1 MYAFKFAAAI
11 KARHQ
16 VLREFED
23 AVYLPFGSEY
33 KIYLKNK
40 NSVRAS
46 VKVEIDGVD
55 VTEGVSL
62 VIDPNE
68 EFELERFIKNGN
80 LTRGNKFKFIERT
93 AAVEQHRGVKVE
105 DGLVRIEFQFEKP
118 QMRLPVFTT
127 RAHNPWADQ
136 DQVRT
141 KSIGSSGNRLM
152 LGGSNT
158 SSYSAGASA
167 SPVSYA
173 NQNRWGLGVTAPGA
187 PSDQEFKTIPTF
199 ETEGT
204 KHVIIFRLLGEHQ
217 GKYVSNSV
225 TTRMRAACVS
235 CGALSKTNANFCSQ
249 CGTSLQIID

>member
-62 VIDPNE
+62 VIGPNE

-93 AAVEQHRGVKVE
+93 AAVERHRGTKVE

-118 QMRLPVFTT
+118 QEFKPYF
-127 RAHNPWADQ
+127 RAYDPWADQ
-136 DQVRT
+136 KDFGRLYSKGIARGV
-141 KSIGSSGNRLM
+141 SACASSDSGYTL
-152 LGGSNT
+152 T
-158 SSYSAGASA
+158 
-167 SPVSYA
+167 
-173 NQNRWGLGVTAPGA
+173 NQSWGTGITAPGA

-199 ETEGT
+199 ELEGQ
-204 KHVIIFRLLGEHQ
+204 KHTIIFRLLGEHQ

-235 CGALSKTNANFCSQ
+235 CGALSKTNANFCSN